1 MQQQQCGFSWANTKA
16 VYLGMISSKAEL
28 NQELDLESAKKM
40 GLITKTHE

>member
-1 MQQQQCGFSWANTKA
+1 
-16 VYLGMISSKAEL
+16 MISSKAEL